1 MYVIYSYTFRSLFQK
16 IKELQVQKTVKSSR
30 ARNPRKVVGQYSYPA
45 GYSKFTGGGIRELGQ
60 T

>member
-1 MYVIYSYTFRSLFQK
+1 MLFDKSYM
-16 IKELQVQKTVKSSR
+16 
-30 ARNPRKVVGQYSYPA
+30 GQYSYPA